1 MSQMDGLHQ
10 DVRNAL
16 VPLMLE
22 VVLSQPEDVVAV
34 LVHAP
39 RDGLG
44 LVEDR
49 RQVLVRVAPLVGRR
63 GHLAHVA
70 QIHVPGI
77 DGRELADHVG
87 VLRERSLAATLFEGQ
102 GNRVSRGFNPVRGV
116 NLTTSSERVL
126 MVIR

>member
-16 VPLMLE
+16 VPLVLE
-22 VVLSQPEDVVAV
+22 VVLGQPEDVVAV
-34 LVHAP
+34 LVHAS

-87 VLRERSLAATLFEGQ
+87 VPPRAEPSSRVVGRSRQ
-102 GNRVSRGFNPVRGV
+102 V
-116 NLTTSSERVL
+116 NLTTSSGRVL
-126 MVIR
+126 MGIR